1 MKNKIKIVYVIIRI
15 VRDGNGEFGCKQTSS
30 SKKTENVTTKH
41 VKPSKISFM
50 GGNYAYTEEDGLY
63 PVLN

>member
-15 VRDGNGEFGCKQTSS
+15 IKDDNGFGCKQTALSR
-30 SKKTENVTTKH
+30 KTENVTTKH
-41 VKPSKISFM
+41 VKSSKMSFM